1 MVSVITSSSCCGDVS
16 DDEGL
21 TEGHEVDNTARSCL
35 SRGSGI
41 LRSTGDRENGGR
53 RMDGDV

>member
-1 MVSVITSSSCCGDVS
+1 MVSVITSSSCCGDFS

-21 TEGHEVDNTARSCL
+21 MEEHEVDNTARSSL